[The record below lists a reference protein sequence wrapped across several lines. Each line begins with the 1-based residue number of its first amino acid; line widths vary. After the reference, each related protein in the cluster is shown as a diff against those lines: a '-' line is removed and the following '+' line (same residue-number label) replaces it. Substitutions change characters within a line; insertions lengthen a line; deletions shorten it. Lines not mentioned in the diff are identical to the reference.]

1 MKMIMAVIHDEDSHQ
16 LMEKLTKEGF
26 MATKLA
32 STGGLLKTGNTT
44 LFVGVNKDD
53 VDKVV
58 DIIKEI
64 CKTSKKISL
73 INPPVSNVP
82 DNMLSYPVEVTV
94 GGATVF
100 VLDVDQYFKV

>member
-1 MKMIMAVIHDEDSHQ
+1 MKMIIAVIHDEDSHQ

-58 DIIKEI
+58 DIIKDI